1 MATDDDVQSKINN
14 VNSLFDNMISQY
26 KSNYINYHKNVT
38 LSMPTLMPKPT
49 TTTTTTPTTTPTTT
63 KTKTTTAGHVSSK
76 SHAKDLNDEVLQNYR
91 VAANKL
97 LEQVRSQVYKNSTT
111 ISKIN
116 ASITPVQKS
125 YSSILELGDNFD
137 NTKLAA
143 GASLDDFNELYKTT
157 FFSIVMYLVGSASI
171 LYLMFKPKLQS
182 V

>member
-1 MATDDDVQSKINN
+1 MATDDIQSKINN

-38 LSMPTLMPKPT
+38 LSMPTLMPKT
-49 TTTTTTPTTTPTTT
+49 TSTTSTTSTS
-63 KTKTTTAGHVSSK
+63 KTTTAGHVSSE

-91 VAANKL
+91 VTANKL
-97 LEQVRSQVYKNSTT
+97 LEQVRSQMSSNSRT

-116 ASITPVQKS
+116 ANITPVQTKYLS
-125 YSSILELGDNFD
+125 VLELGDNFD
-137 NTKLAA
+137 EIKSAA
-143 GASLDDFNELYKTT
+143 GASLDDYNELYKTT
-157 FFSIVMYLVGSASI
+157 FFSIIMYLVGSSSI

>member
-1 MATDDDVQSKINN
+1 MATGDDVQSKINN

-26 KSNYINYHKNVT
+26 KSNHINYHTNVT

-49 TTTTTTPTTTPTTT
+49 TTTTTTTT
-63 KTKTTTAGHVSSK
+63 KTKTTTAGHVSSE

-91 VAANKL
+91 VTANKL
-97 LEQVRSQVYKNSTT
+97 LEQVRSQVHKNSTT

-157 FFSIVMYLVGSASI
+157 FFSTVMYLVGSASI